1 MVGTTR
7 QLVGLDEV
15 ASMLAVSPAEAAR
28 SVRSTGFP
36 RPAAEVGGTP
46 VWSPGEV
53 EAWRE
58 AQPVRRGGDRAD
70 RTGYLVRLEG
80 IRRWTDDDERYV
92 ARLDVLMGQETV
104 PVERHLP
111 ARVGDRI
118 VAELE
123 GPNGRPAAERAV
135 SRALAQEA
143 AAAVGR
149 QVEHLGDPW
158 ALPAVAWLTVGHQR
172 RVVAAARRSAR
183 LALPDVEPGETLR
196 VSIGGHGA

>member
-1 MVGTTR
+1 
-7 QLVGLDEV
+7 LDEV
-15 ASMLAVSPAEAAR
+15 AAMLAVSPAEAGR
-28 SVRSTGFP
+28 SVRSPRFP
-36 RPAAEVGGTP
+36 HPAAEVGGHP
-46 VWSPGEV
+46 VWAPGEV
-53 EAWRE
+53 EEWRQT
-58 AQPVRRGGDRAD
+58 QPVRRGGDRPE
-70 RTGYLVRLEG
+70 RSGYLVRLEG

-92 ARLDVLMGQETV
+92 TRLDVVMGQENV

-123 GPNGRPAAERAV
+123 ATIGGPAAERALY
-135 SRALAQEA
+135 RALAQEA

-149 QVEHLGDPW
+149 QVERLGDPW
-158 ALPAVAWLTVGHQR
+158 ALPAVALLTIGHQR

-196 VSIGGHGA
+196 VSIGSPGG